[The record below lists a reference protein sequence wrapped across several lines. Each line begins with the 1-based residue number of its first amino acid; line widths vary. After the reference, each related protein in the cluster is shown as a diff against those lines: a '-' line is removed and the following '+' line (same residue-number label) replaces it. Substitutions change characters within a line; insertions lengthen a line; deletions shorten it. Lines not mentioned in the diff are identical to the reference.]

1 MRHGA
6 AGARNLRDMK
16 NALFSPTCHGCVR
29 LYEWPLIIHGTRSF
43 RKYSRCRSLIPADT
57 ARNLK
62 TEKQKNRAFPPF
74 MSRRE
79 ECAGR
84 KKIFLGTYF
93 SFIRARAC
101 TRDAYKNQA
110 VCSELLNSHIKYTAT
125 LAYHV
130 SSSVIFNA

>member
-1 MRHGA
+1 MLYL
-6 AGARNLRDMK
+6 ARRATD
-16 NALFSPTCHGCVR
+16 AYDCT
-29 LYEWPLIIHGTRSF
+29 EWPLIIHGARSF

-110 VCSELLNSHIKYTAT
+110 GMFGIAQ
-125 LAYHV
+125 LAY
-130 SSSVIFNA
+130 